1 MTRHRTD
8 NLTTEPKLLKEYD
21 KIISNYIQKGILEEV
36 PIDFK
41 TDRTHYLPH
50 SAVVKENCKTTKIC
64 VAFDASTKYESKFS
78 LNELLDPD
86 SCLLPHV

>member
-41 TDRTHYLPH
+41 TDRAHYLPH
-50 SAVVKENCKTTKIC
+50 SAVVKENCKLRKF
-64 VAFDASTKYESKFS
+64 VLLLMRRRNMKASF
-78 LNELLDPD
+78 
-86 SCLLPHV
+86 H